1 MAQIL
6 RSHYFNA
13 NILIDAIKT
22 SKMLFKDLYE
32 NFGSNRVAVIESVKL
47 PMFPII
53 LIDDILIIVF
63 THIQNSK
70 HPKACG

>member
-1 MAQIL
+1 
-6 RSHYFNA
+6 
-13 NILIDAIKT
+13 
-22 SKMLFKDLYE
+22 MLFKDLYE